1 MRYSSPISRMA
12 CDAETEGAGQRHS
25 DVPAAALTELNPVEN
40 VCQFMRTS
48 SPRGYL
54 QGLRRHHHPSLRGK
68 EQARRT
74 AVVIMSI
81 GLPIQRIGYDH
92 SSLSLLEAASRQS
105 LPLEFWQR
113 SFVRTF
119 GPVTSIFQPPE
130 DLRASPWLR
139 PRRPCGMC
147 TGSDGL
153 CVHAPRTCACNA
165 GRHAVLALLSGSD
178 KLIPKAHN
186 IILAQ
191 VGAGLNLNH
200 LEANFA
206 GVAETM
212 D

>member
-1 MRYSSPISRMA
+1 
-12 CDAETEGAGQRHS
+12 
-25 DVPAAALTELNPVEN
+25 
-40 VCQFMRTS
+40 
-48 SPRGYL
+48 
-54 QGLRRHHHPSLRGK
+54 
-68 EQARRT
+68 
-74 AVVIMSI
+74 MSI
-81 GLPIQRIGYDH
+81 FANGVLAKV
-92 SSLSLLEAASRQS
+92 L
-105 LPLEFWQR
+105 R
-113 SFVRTF
+113 SNVRTGNVNF
-119 GPVTSIFQPPE
+119 PAPE
-130 DLRASPWLR
+130 DLRASPRLR